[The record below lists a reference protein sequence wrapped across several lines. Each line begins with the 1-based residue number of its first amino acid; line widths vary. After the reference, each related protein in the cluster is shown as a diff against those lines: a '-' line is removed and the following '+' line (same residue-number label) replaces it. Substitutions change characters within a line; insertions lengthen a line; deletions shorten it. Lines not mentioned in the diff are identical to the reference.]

1 MLARLTGLEPAQLTF
16 ALFFTASPRHGLVAS
31 RISASSFLKINAIAL
46 VAFGAPWSG
55 AFLRYHSER
64 FRSSLHAGAGGI
76 ANHEL
81 RHNHHVTGG
90 QVWFC
95 LAFEHCVKG
104 GDG

>member
-1 MLARLTGLEPAQLTF
+1 
-16 ALFFTASPRHGLVAS
+16 ASPRHGLVAP

-46 VAFGAPWSG
+46 VAFGALGVGLSSG
-55 AFLRYHSER
+55 TI
-64 FRSSLHAGAGGI
+64 RSASARCFTAGGI

-81 RHNHHVTGG
+81 RHNHHVARG

-104 GDG
+104 GDGWLIAWMSGCGGGRGAPVRRTHC